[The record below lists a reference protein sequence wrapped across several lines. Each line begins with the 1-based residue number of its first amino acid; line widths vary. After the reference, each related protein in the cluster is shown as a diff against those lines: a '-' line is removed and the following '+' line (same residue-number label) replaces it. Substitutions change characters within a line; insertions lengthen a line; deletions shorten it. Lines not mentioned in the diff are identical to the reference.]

1 MFFCYQKRCKIISF
15 FSIDQI
21 VRMIF
26 SFICLISYVFNR
38 NRIVFNS
45 NLTIDAVEPANLL
58 LPRYKYISSRICLYS
73 VVFFW
78 GSGIWCEI
86 MKRGDWDESSVGNR
100 WNIYIYNNS
109 RKIFSCCCAL
119 SRARTGTARTIGVW
133 DQRVYQFRHQGS
145 GPSSNKANINL
156 LTVQSYELF
165 VISAT
170 LCGNFFLL
178 KFSESFT
185 GVWIFFCFFAYWS
198 TVGLYSEIFEEWG
211 GAACHVHS

>member
-45 NLTIDAVEPANLL
+45 NLTIDAVEPSNLL

-78 GSGIWCEI
+78 GQ
-86 MKRGDWDESSVGNR
+86 WDM
-100 WNIYIYNNS
+100 I
-109 RKIFSCCCAL
+109 
-119 SRARTGTARTIGVW
+119 
-133 DQRVYQFRHQGS
+133 
-145 GPSSNKANINL
+145 
-156 LTVQSYELF
+156 
-165 VISAT
+165 
-170 LCGNFFLL
+170 
-178 KFSESFT
+178 
-185 GVWIFFCFFAYWS
+185 
-198 TVGLYSEIFEEWG
+198 
-211 GAACHVHS
+211 